1 MQDKIV
7 AALTASDHSLEIKMK
22 KNILTTDQIN
32 EFNQNGVLLIP
43 NFYDLQNIERIQF
56 GIYQIIGLLIEKYQL
71 PVAREAYTPETFDSG
86 YSQLIAASR
95 AYGGEVYDAAKQI
108 PAFLRQVSCERNER
122 LFAQLR
128 GTDAVGIGAASY
140 GIRIDNPGEE
150 KFRSHWHQEFLFQP
164 QSLDGIVMW
173 TPLVK
178 VTPEMGPVQVC
189 VGSHKAGLQRYTKG
203 GKYADKQGAYQI
215 GLPDED
221 AAIKPYP
228 LVAPTSGPGDLIIM
242 DFLTLHQSGFN
253 VGHRPR
259 WSMQVRYF
267 NFREPTGIKLGWKP
281 SVTAGSA
288 IETLFPEYFV

>member
-1 MQDKIV
+1 ME
-7 AALTASDHSLEIKMK
+7 T
-22 KNILTTDQIN
+22 NILTTEQLD
-32 EFNQNGVLLIP
+32 EFNQNGVLVVP

-56 GIYQIIGLLIEKYQL
+56 GIYQIIGLLIEKYKL
-71 PVAREAYTPETFDSG
+71 NIAREAYTPETFDSG
-86 YSQLIAASR
+86 YGQLIAANR

-108 PAFLRQVSCERNER
+108 PAFLRQVSCECNEK

-128 GTDAVGIGAASY
+128 STDSVGVGAASY
-140 GIRIDNPGEE
+140 GIRIDNPFEE

-164 QSLDGIVMW
+164 QSLDGVVIW

-178 VTPEMGPVQVC
+178 VTQEMGPVQVC
-189 VGSHKAGLQRYTKG
+189 VGSHKDGLQYYTKG

-215 GLPDED
+215 GLADEG
-221 AAIKPYP
+221 AAIEPYQI
-228 LVAPTSGPGDLIIM
+228 VAPTSQPGDLIVM

-267 NFREPTGIKLGWKP
+267 NFKEPTGIKLGWKP

-288 IETLFPEYFV
+288 IETLFSEYFV